1 MQWLFVAVPAVLAL
15 AGIGGWRW
23 WRRGRSAVDAGAP
36 DAMAAE
42 VDDELRE
49 IFLAEAR
56 GEIGNLRR
64 GLPRWR
70 LQPDDLERAVPL
82 RRSFHTLKGSGR
94 LVGAAALG
102 DFSAKLEQVL
112 LRVIDGTLAPR
123 ADVVDVVTRAV
134 ALLPGLVAEFAGE
147 RGAGANVAVVAQ
159 AAERLVTASQDT
171 ASSRAVGAR
180 R

>member
-1 MQWLFVAVPAVLAL
+1 MGLLAAILVVATILVLAYV
-15 AGIGGWRW
+15 WS
-23 WRRGRSAVDAGAP
+23 RRRAASPAAP
-36 DAMAAE
+36 APVATTE
-42 VDDELRE
+42 VDDELRG

-94 LVGAAALG
+94 LVGANALG
-102 DFSAKLEQVL
+102 EFSAKLEQVL

-123 ADVVDVVTRAV
+123 TEVIDVVTRAV
-134 ALLPGLVAEFAGE
+134 AVLPGLVAEFAGE
-147 RGAGANVAVVAQ
+147 RGAAANVGTIAR
-159 AAERLVTASQDT
+159 AAERLVAASPGGGD
-171 ASSRAVGAR
+171 RPPR
-180 R
+180 